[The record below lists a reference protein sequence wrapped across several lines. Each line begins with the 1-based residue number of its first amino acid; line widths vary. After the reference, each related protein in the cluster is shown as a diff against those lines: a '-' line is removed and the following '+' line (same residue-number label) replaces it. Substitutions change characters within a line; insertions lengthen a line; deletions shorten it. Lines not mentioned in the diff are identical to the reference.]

1 MTIFDKA
8 RDIKAVQMAM
18 MGKSIKPSNKSS
30 FVPGGKWEVVQQ
42 FNGKSHAEGGIDL
55 EVGDGYVRRVHGS
68 DDADDIAKNGR
79 FWKNLGAG
87 AYGLGEGVL
96 DTVTM
101 GATDSLTDLGYNA
114 LQKAGG
120 GTEDE
125 MREQNSIRG
134 YGTAAGAIGTAA
146 FTGGATTG
154 TAIQQTAKG
163 VGAGIGEGS
172 RGNKTADAIG
182 TYLPLAGSIAGMAVG
197 NAGFKG
203 GVEKAQ
209 EVAGNAKKAA
219 DLATQSGDTV
229 GAAAKTAE
237 AAKYAAKADRL
248 SAFGKV
254 ADKASSLG
262 KFNPYIQAGNSILQA
277 QQPQSQLGGF
287 QQGVRQ
293 VTPYATPSMISTF
306 GQYRNALSQENNE
319 QKGVVDGYTK
329 GSDDTSI
336 FWNQPTLQQ
345 NAMDYLGKYGI
356 NG

>member
-1 MTIFDKA
+1 MTIFDKT

-55 EVGDGYVRRVHGS
+55 EVGDGYVRRVRGS

-79 FWKNLGAG
+79 FWRNLGAG
-87 AYGLGEGVL
+87 AYGLGEGVI
-96 DTVTM
+96 DTVSM
-101 GATDSLTDLGYNA
+101 GATDQFTDAGYKA
-114 LQKAGG
+114 LQNTGRS
-120 GTEDE
+120 TEDE
-125 MREQNSIRG
+125 KREQNSIRG

-163 VGAGIGEGS
+163 LGAGIGEGS
-172 RGNKTADAIG
+172 KGNKTADAIG
-182 TYLPLAGSIAGMAVG
+182 KYLPTAGSIAGIAYG
-197 NAGFKG
+197 SGGFKG
-203 GVEKAQ
+203 GVSELQALSGSQKMAQ
-209 EVAGNAKKAA
+209 DLLTDLSTKK
-219 DLATQSGDTV
+219 GDTTKQV
-229 GAAAKTAE
+229 
-237 AAKYAAKADRL
+237 
-248 SAFGKV
+248 
-254 ADKASSLG
+254 
-262 KFNPYIQAGNSILQA
+262 
-277 QQPQSQLGGF
+277 QQPQMGGF
-287 QQGVRQ
+287 QQSAAPSMAYGG
-293 VTPYATPSMISTF
+293 PSMISTF

-345 NAMDYLGKYGI
+345 NAMDYLSKYGI